1 MSLSDPQWHAVPGTG
16 QEPSFARPLSSVDVV
31 VLTLGQG
38 GLQVLLV
45 QRPVGA
51 DEPYPLAWALPGG
64 FVDVYRDADLQA
76 CAMRKL
82 HEKTAVSSPYL
93 EQVASWGGRARDPRG
108 WSTTCLYFALLPQVT
123 LQLGKG
129 GNAADVRWFDVTQ
142 DGRVPAAG
150 VLAFDHGDLLA
161 AALQRLQSKVEYTSL
176 PAFLLSEPFT
186 LPQLQEA
193 YEVVLGR
200 TLDRSSFRRRAIDM
214 PGFLREAGVL
224 RTGAP
229 RAPMGYELIN
239 RAAPMVFPRSFEPRT
254 RGLE

>member
-1 MSLSDPQWHAVPGTG
+1 MAPTSPSLARQGGVAVLD
-16 QEPSFARPLSSVDVV
+16 FARPLVSVDVV
-31 VLTLGQG
+31 VLSLGPR

-45 QRPVGA
+45 QRAAGA
-51 DEPYPLAWALPGG
+51 DEPYPRAWALPGG
-64 FVDVYRDADLQA
+64 FVDVDRDADLLA

-82 HEKTAVSSPYL
+82 REKTAVRSPYL

-108 WSTTCLYFALLPQVT
+108 WSTTCLYFALLPQAE
-123 LQLGKG
+123 LHLDKG
-129 GNAADVRWFDVTQ
+129 GNAADVRWFDVSR
-142 DGRVPAAG
+142 DGQAPAAG
-150 VLAFDHGDLLA
+150 ELAFDHGELLA

-186 LPQLQEA
+186 LPQLQAA

-229 RAPMGYELIN
+229 RAPMGYELID
-239 RAAPMVFPRSFEPRT
+239 RTQPMVFPRRFEPRDSA
-254 RGLE
+254 